1 MRQGRTRRQGVATLA
16 ANETDSRFQREL
28 AAIGFNAILRAI
40 TDWSFAVLQPPLV
53 QLVQLVQFTLE
64 PAVALEQHRAIVRVS
79 PPPRSRRPA

>member
-28 AAIGFNAILRAI
+28 AAIGFNAMLRAI
-40 TDWSFAVLQPPLV
+40 TDWSFAVLQPP
-53 QLVQLVQFTLE
+53 LVQLVQFTLE